1 MRPFL
6 SSLLLA
12 LSMAVPAGAAE
23 IAARAAMVTEWKAV
37 YGEVE
42 ALDRLP
48 ARARIGGTVV
58 ALTVSEGDEVRADQ
72 QIARIEDTKLSFQL
86 NAIDA
91 RLEGLRSQLST
102 AAADLA
108 RGETLRERGVITQQR
123 LDQLQTQ
130 VDVLTN
136 QIRSAEADR
145 RVIAEQVKEGEVHS
159 PVAGR
164 VLRVP
169 VAKGSVISPGEV
181 VAEIGGGG
189 VFLRLSLP
197 ERFAD
202 DLEVGAEIGISGEGA
217 GQGRLV
223 KLYPLI
229 EGGRLLADVSVEDI
243 DSRFIGRRVPV
254 RLPVDEARAVLVP
267 EVALSR
273 VAGLDFVT
281 VAGPGGGVRR
291 SVVPGRQV
299 MIEGVPWREIL
310 TGLRAGE
317 RVVTPDE

>member
-12 LSMAVPAGAAE
+12 LGLAVPAGAAE
-23 IAARAAMVTEWKAV
+23 IAARAEMVTEWKAV

-58 ALTVSEGDEVRADQ
+58 SLSVTEGDEVSEDQ
-72 QIARIEDTKLSFQL
+72 QIALIEDTKLSFQL

-102 AAADLA
+102 AEADLA

-130 VDVLTN
+130 VDVLRN

-145 RVIAEQVKEGEVHS
+145 RVIAQQVTEGEVHS

-169 VAKGSVISPGEV
+169 IARGSVINPGEV

-189 VFLRLSLP
+189 VFLRLALP
-197 ERFAD
+197 ERFAG
-202 DLEVGAEIGISGEGA
+202 DLAVGDEIGISGAGA

-229 EGGRLLADVSVEDI
+229 EGGRLLADVSVEGMDA
-243 DSRFIGRRVPV
+243 RFIGRRVPV
-254 RLPVDEARAVLVP
+254 RLPVGESRAVLVP
-267 EVALSR
+267 EAALSR
-273 VAGLDFVT
+273 AAGLDFVT
-281 VAGPGGGVRR
+281 VAGPEGELRR
-291 SVVPGRQV
+291 SVVPGRRL
-299 MIEGVPWREIL
+299 MIEGAPWREIV
-310 TGLRAGE
+310 TGLEAGE
-317 RVVTPDE
+317 RVVIPGE